1 MATPATIEVLKGQML
16 YAIYG
21 LKPSGV
27 KQIWSYTTAEER
39 DTFAD
44 QLIGEEWDVTT
55 IDIEL
60 TVQSVSDA
68 LEQISSKLNG

>member
-1 MATPATIEVLKGQML
+1 ML

-27 KQIWSYTTAEER
+27 RQIWSYTTAEDR
-39 DTFAD
+39 DTFAE
-44 QLIGEEWDVTT
+44 QIIAEEWDVIT